1 MTGNEAIGVLINAYN
16 NVVQN
21 SGRCNGK
28 TALRTALLMGANAIS
43 ILQQSMNDDDYL
55 TAEDIVALRELLKKE
70 V

>member
-1 MTGNEAIGVLINAYN
+1 MTGNEAIEVLINAYN
-16 NVVQN
+16 NVVKN
-21 SGRCNGK
+21 TGRGNGK

-43 ILQQSMNDDDYL
+43 ILQQSMDDDDYL